1 MDNPTSIFD
10 GEGRYASRTRANRE
24 VVVFTTAD
32 LRSDA
37 SNNTASK
44 TITVNGK
51 MTSMI
56 IDPSRVKSTST
67 TATSGSIEFRM
78 DIEDSG
84 GNGYLCF
91 DQIAA
96 LDYRTSSN
104 TPLRFEVAPVQT
116 KAPPPRISATRSPSM
131 RLRTQRVVE
140 TPSANLPLGT
150 GFFAARRPSPS
161 PRPQAHSTQT
171 RENSESSSC
180 ASEIKYRKR
189 E

>member
-104 TPLRFEVAPVQT
+104 TPLRFEVAPGANQATANGHYGVPFYVT
-116 KAPPPRISATRSPSM
+116 APANSTAGGNVLDQPASWNGLLCGTTTITVATSAGTFDADTGE
-131 RLRTQRVVE
+131 LRVIIVYE
-140 TPSANLPLGT
+140 
-150 GFFAARRPSPS
+150 
-161 PRPQAHSTQT
+161 
-171 RENSESSSC
+171 
-180 ASEIKYRKR
+180 
-189 E
+189 

>member
-1 MDNPTSIFD
+1 VVDNPTSIFD

-51 MTSMI
+51 VTSMI

-96 LDYRTSSN
+96 LDYRTASN
-104 TPLRFEVAPVQT
+104 TPLRFEVSPGANQGTSASHFGNPFAVNAPASSTAGGDTIGQPTPWNGLLCGTTTITVADGSGT
-116 KAPPPRISATRSPSM
+116 FDADTGE
-131 RLRTQRVVE
+131 LRVIIVYE
-140 TPSANLPLGT
+140 
-150 GFFAARRPSPS
+150 
-161 PRPQAHSTQT
+161 
-171 RENSESSSC
+171 
-180 ASEIKYRKR
+180 
-189 E
+189 